1 MILFGMHM
9 PQPEVKVALQVTD
22 SMRYCSSYLIVA
34 MCHMNS
40 VRRLN
45 CKIGERRVF
54 RLAIGNKSLHENTN
68 DNGVRVVN
76 LATLPL

>member
-9 PQPEVKVALQVTD
+9 PQLEVKVTGSV
-22 SMRYCSSYLIVA
+22 RYWSSYLIVA

-40 VRRLN
+40 VRRIN
-45 CKIGERRVF
+45 CKIGERRF
-54 RLAIGNKSLHENTN
+54 FKLAIGNKSLHENTN

>member
-1 MILFGMHM
+1 
-9 PQPEVKVALQVTD
+9 VTG
-22 SMRYCSSYLIVA
+22 SVSYWSSYLIVA

-40 VRRLN
+40 VGRLN
-45 CKIGERRVF
+45 CKIGERRF
-54 RLAIGNKSLHENTN
+54 FKLAIGNKSPHENTN